1 MLWAP
6 TRALLGVRYLV
17 LPPGMRPGEAHLRP
31 VYDGADARV
40 VEDPAALPRAF
51 VAARARCVD
60 DRGALALLRARAIA
74 PAEEV
79 LLADCASPPAPA
91 ARITVAPEAHIIVD
105 EPARVVV
112 AASTDAPA
120 WLVLTDTWFPGWRAR
135 VDGADVVVRRAD
147 HAFRAVA
154 LPPGRHEVEFTFTP
168 RGLRAGAAI
177 TLGALA
183 IVGVLV
189 LPRRRAAVTI
199 AVAALLLASA
209 RTEAALP
216 APPFALTATPS
227 SVLAGDT
234 VEIGVTPRA
243 ATGGPWDVYVV
254 WLFSE
259 RAAFLGPDGTWAP
272 RPVPFHARLA
282 AGERARGAWNRAAPP
297 ADVTLALVIVR
308 PGADPL
314 DHAEWTHRPALA
326 QVRVAAP
333 SDARPSRPWTT
344 LAGLFVAAVVATA
357 LAWGRALSTPR
368 PL

>member
-1 MLWAP
+1 
-6 TRALLGVRYLV
+6 
-17 LPPGMRPGEAHLRP
+17 MRPGEAHLRP

-79 LLADCASPPAPA
+79 LLADCASPPAPE
-91 ARITVAPEAHIIVD
+91 ARIRAVPEAHIMVAPEARIRAVPEAHIMVD

-177 TLGALA
+177 TLAALA
-183 IVGVLV
+183 IVGVLL

-199 AVAALLLASA
+199 AVAVLLLASA

-282 AGERARGAWNRAAPP
+282 AGERARGAWKRAAPP
-297 ADVTLALVIVR
+297 ADVTLALLMVR

-314 DHAEWTHRPALA
+314 DRAEWTHRPALA

-344 LAGLFVAAVVATA
+344 LAGLFVAAVAATA

>member
-1 MLWAP
+1 MAELAGPIGTGQAVAAGYLENTVALHGSEPLSPVAVLRAP

-60 DRGALALLRARAIA
+60 DRAALALLRARAIA

-79 LLADCASPPAPA
+79 LLADCASPPAPEP
-91 ARITVAPEAHIIVD
+91 RITAAPEAHITTV
-105 EPARVVV
+105 P
-112 AASTDAPA
+112 
-120 WLVLTDTWFPGWRAR
+120 
-135 VDGADVVVRRAD
+135 
-147 HAFRAVA
+147 
-154 LPPGRHEVEFTFTP
+154 
-168 RGLRAGAAI
+168 
-177 TLGALA
+177 
-183 IVGVLV
+183 
-189 LPRRRAAVTI
+189 
-199 AVAALLLASA
+199 
-209 RTEAALP
+209 EAALP
-216 APPFALTATPS
+216 ARPFALTATPS

-243 ATGGPWDVYVV
+243 ATGGPWDVYIV

-259 RAAFLGPDGTWAP
+259 RAAFLGPDGAWAP
-272 RPVPFHARLA
+272 GPVPFHARLA

-297 ADVTLALVIVR
+297 ADVTLALVMVR

-314 DHAEWTHRPALA
+314 DRAEWMHRPALA

-344 LAGLFVAAVVATA
+344 LAGLFVAAVAATA